1 MEIITKTDI
10 SAYLVFGWIK
20 KISFAI
26 IPIRISMSEENHIEL
41 KNADIFQRDHLVLSD
56 ISLEIK
62 TGEFVY
68 LIGKVGSGKSSLIKT
83 LNAEL
88 PLEKGEGK
96 VAGFDLAELRTR
108 EIPFLRRKLGVV
120 FQDFR
125 LLSDRTVYDNL
136 TFVLKATDWKDEMDI
151 ADRVNTVLGM
161 VAMTHK
167 SKSMPHQLSG
177 GEQQRVVIARALLNN
192 PEIILADEPT
202 GNLDPK
208 TSIELMQIFKDLNEK
223 GKTVIIATHDYP
235 LIRKF
240 PARIITVDEQKIY
253 ETVITHRAQKES
265 PEGE

>member
-1 MEIITKTDI
+1 
-10 SAYLVFGWIK
+10 
-20 KISFAI
+20 
-26 IPIRISMSEENHIEL
+26 MSEGNIIEL
-41 KNADIFQRDHLVLSD
+41 LNAYIVQRDHVVLAD
-56 ISLEIK
+56 INLEIK

-68 LIGKVGSGKSSLIKT
+68 LIGKVGSGKSSIIKT

-96 VAGFDLAELRTR
+96 VAEFNLKELKTS

-125 LLSDRTVYDNL
+125 LLSDRNVYDNL
-136 TFVLKATDWKDEMDI
+136 IFVLKATDWKDEWEI
-151 ADRVNTVLGM
+151 AARVNEVLSMVGM
-161 VAMTHK
+161 TQK

-177 GEQQRVVIARALLNN
+177 GEQQRVTIARAILNN

-202 GNLDPK
+202 GNLDPQ
-208 TSIELMQIFKDLNEK
+208 TSIELMQIFKDLNDQ

-240 PARIITVDEQKIY
+240 PARIVTVDDQKIY
-253 ETVITHRAQKES
+253 ETVITKKENQ
-265 PEGE
+265 G

>member
-1 MEIITKTDI
+1 
-10 SAYLVFGWIK
+10 
-20 KISFAI
+20 
-26 IPIRISMSEENHIEL
+26 MSETNIIEL
-41 KNADIFQRDHLVLSD
+41 VNADIVQRDHVVLSD

-68 LIGKVGSGKSSLIKT
+68 FIGKVGSGKTSLIKT

-88 PLEKGEGK
+88 TLGKGAGT
-96 VAGFDLAELRTR
+96 VAGFNLAEIKTR

-125 LLSDRTVYDNL
+125 LLSDRNVYDNL
-136 TFVLKATDWKDEMDI
+136 TFVLKATDWTDEKEI
-151 ADRVNTVLGM
+151 NDRVNTVLEM

-177 GEQQRVVIARALLNN
+177 GEQQRVVIARAILNN

-202 GNLDPK
+202 GNLDPH

-223 GKTVIIATHDYP
+223 GKTVVVATHDYP

-240 PARIITVDEQKIY
+240 PARIITVDDQKIY
-253 ETVITHRAQKES
+253 ETVITRKENQ
-265 PEGE
+265 E